1 MRAMMTLKP
10 AWRLAFGAMLLS
22 FAPILVRATESPP
35 TTSAFYRMLFGGLML
50 MTFLAVRRQSI
61 AVGGRVALVL
71 LAAGFA
77 FAFDLFFWHRS
88 IHLIGPG
95 LATLL
100 SGFQVFILA
109 IVSVVFLG
117 ERLRWQIVIAIPT
130 AFLGVALIIGIDW
143 SALTEGYRMG
153 VVFGLTTA
161 LCYSS
166 YLLIMRWLRV
176 NERSGVT
183 PIVEVA
189 WASLA
194 CAAVLA
200 VTSTVTG
207 ESLSIVSGSEA
218 FLLFGYALFAILGLV
233 IISWSLDKVP
243 TSLVGLLLL
252 LEPTFAYVW
261 DLTLYD
267 RPVSSLEIGGALLAL
282 GAIYLGSMKSSA

>member
-1 MRAMMTLKP
+1 MTIKP

-22 FAPILVRATESPP
+22 FAPIMVRATESPP

-50 MTFLAVRRQSI
+50 MVYLAARRQSLV
-61 AVGGRVALVL
+61 VGGRVALVL

-109 IVSVVFLG
+109 IVAVLFLG

-143 SALTEGYRMG
+143 AALTEGYRMG
-153 VVFGLTTA
+153 IVFGLATA

-176 NERSGVT
+176 NDRSGVT
-183 PIVEVA
+183 PMVEVA

-200 VTSTVTG
+200 IASMVTG
-207 ESLSIVSGSEA
+207 ESLAIVRGSEA
-218 FLLFGYALFAILGLV
+218 FLLV
-233 IISWSLDKVP
+233 
-243 TSLVGLLLL
+243 
-252 LEPTFAYVW
+252 
-261 DLTLYD
+261 
-267 RPVSSLEIGGALLAL
+267 
-282 GAIYLGSMKSSA
+282 

>member
-1 MRAMMTLKP
+1 MTIKP

-22 FAPILVRATESPP
+22 FAPIMVRASESPP
-35 TTSAFYRMLFGGLML
+35 TTSAFYRMLIGGLML
-50 MTFLAVRRQSI
+50 MVFLAVRRQSI
-61 AVGGRVALVL
+61 AVRGRVALVL

-109 IVSVVFLG
+109 IVAVLFLG

-130 AFLGVALIIGIDW
+130 AFVGVALIIGIDW
-143 SALTEGYRMG
+143 AALTEGYRMG
-153 VVFGLTTA
+153 VVFGLATA

-183 PIVEVA
+183 PMVEVA

-200 VTSTVTG
+200 IISMVTG
-207 ESLSIVSGSEA
+207 ESLSIIHGSEA
-218 FLLFGYALFAILGLV
+218 FLLFGYATFAILGLV
-233 IISWSLDKVP
+233 VISWSLDKVP

-267 RPVSSLEIGGALLAL
+267 RPVSSLEIGGAALAL

>member
-1 MRAMMTLKP
+1 MTTKP

-22 FAPILVRATESPP
+22 FAPIMVRATESPP

-50 MTFLAVRRQSI
+50 MTFLVVRRRSV
-61 AVGGRVALVL
+61 ALGGRVALVL

-100 SGFQVFILA
+100 SGFQVFVLA
-109 IVSVVFLG
+109 IVAVLMLG
-117 ERLRWQIVIAIPT
+117 ERIRWQIVVAIPS
-130 AFLGVALIIGIDW
+130 AFLGVAMIIGIEW

-153 VVFGLTTA
+153 VVFGLATA

-176 NERSGVT
+176 NERSGAT
-183 PIVEVA
+183 PMVEVA
-189 WASLA
+189 WMSLA

-200 VTSTVTG
+200 VTSIATG
-207 ESLSIVSGSEA
+207 ESLAIVHDGEV
-218 FLLFGYALFAILGLV
+218 FLLLGYALFAILGLV
-233 IISWSLDKVP
+233 LISWSLDKMP

-252 LEPTFAYVW
+252 LEPTFAYIW

-267 RPVSSLEIGGALLAL
+267 RPVSTFEIAGAALAI
-282 GAIYLGSMKSSA
+282 GAIYLGSMKSSG

>member
-200 VTSTVTG
+200 ITSTVTG

>member
-1 MRAMMTLKP
+1 
-10 AWRLAFGAMLLS
+10 
-22 FAPILVRATESPP
+22 
-35 TTSAFYRMLFGGLML
+35 ML
-50 MTFLAVRRQSI
+50 MVFLAVTRQSF
-61 AVGGRVALVL
+61 AVRGRVALVL

-100 SGFQVFILA
+100 SGFQVFVLA
-109 IVSVVFLG
+109 IVAVVFLG
-117 ERLRWQIVIAIPT
+117 ERLRWQIVVAIPT

-143 SALTEGYRMG
+143 AALTEGYRMG
-153 VVFGLTTA
+153 VIFGLTTA

-183 PIVEVA
+183 PMVEVA

-200 VTSTVTG
+200 ITSTATG
-207 ESLSIVSGSEA
+207 ESLAIVRGSEA
-218 FLLFGYALFAILGLV
+218 FLLLGYALFAVLGLV

-243 TSLVGLLLL
+243 TSHVGLLLL

-267 RPVSSLEIGGALLAL
+267 RPVSSLEIGGAVLAL
-282 GAIYLGSMKSSA
+282 GAIYLGSMKSSG

>member
-1 MRAMMTLKP
+1 MTLKP

-50 MTFLAVRRQSI
+50 MTFLAVRRQSF

-109 IVSVVFLG
+109 IVAVVFLG
-117 ERLRWQIVIAIPT
+117 ERLRWQIVIAIPA

-200 VTSTVTG
+200 ITSTVTG

-218 FLLFGYALFAILGLV
+218 FLLFGYALFAVLGLV

-261 DLTLYD
+261 DLTLYE

-282 GAIYLGSMKSSA
+282 GAIYLGSMKSSG

>member
-1 MRAMMTLKP
+1 MTIKP

-22 FAPILVRATESPP
+22 FAPIMVRATESPP

-50 MTFLAVRRQSI
+50 MVYLAARRQSLV
-61 AVGGRVALVL
+61 VGGRVALVL

-109 IVSVVFLG
+109 IVAVLFLG

-143 SALTEGYRMG
+143 AALAEGYRMG
-153 VVFGLTTA
+153 IVFGLATA

-176 NERSGVT
+176 NDRSGVT
-183 PIVEVA
+183 PMVEVA
-189 WASLA
+189 WVSLA

-200 VTSTVTG
+200 IASMVTG
-207 ESLSIVSGSEA
+207 ESLAIVRGSEA
-218 FLLFGYALFAILGLV
+218 LLLVGYALFAVLGLV

-267 RPVSSLEIGGALLAL
+267 RPVSSLEIGGAALAL
-282 GAIYLGSMKSSA
+282 GAIYLGSVKSSA

>member
-1 MRAMMTLKP
+1 MTIKP

-22 FAPILVRATESPP
+22 FAPIMVRATESPP

-50 MTFLAVRRQSI
+50 MVFLAARRQSLV
-61 AVGGRVALVL
+61 VGGRVALVL

-109 IVSVVFLG
+109 IVAVLFLG

-143 SALTEGYRMG
+143 AALAEGYRMG
-153 VVFGLTTA
+153 IVFGLATA

-176 NERSGVT
+176 NDRSGVT
-183 PIVEVA
+183 PMVEVA
-189 WASLA
+189 WVSLA

-200 VTSTVTG
+200 IASMVTG
-207 ESLSIVSGSEA
+207 ESLAIVRGSEA
-218 FLLFGYALFAILGLV
+218 LLLVGYALFAVLGLV

-267 RPVSSLEIGGALLAL
+267 RPVSSLEIGGAALAL
-282 GAIYLGSMKSSA
+282 GAIYLGSVKSSA